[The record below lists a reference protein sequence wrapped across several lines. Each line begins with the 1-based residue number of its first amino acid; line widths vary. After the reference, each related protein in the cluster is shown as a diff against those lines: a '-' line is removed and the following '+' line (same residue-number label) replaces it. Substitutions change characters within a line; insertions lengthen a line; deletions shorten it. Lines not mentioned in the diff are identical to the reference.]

1 MGRLLSRAGF
11 PYERDQKKVIT
22 FNSRPVKSTDFDLK
36 GEVCGIQGVPFR
48 CQNHNLGPKININ
61 SQEKKSRRGVQKTH
75 FKMVG
80 KLLEKLEL

>member
-36 GEVCGIQGVPFR
+36 GEVCGILGGAISMPKSQYGTQG
-48 CQNHNLGPKININ
+48 QNKLTRKNDPGGGSENTFKNCWETI
-61 SQEKKSRRGVQKTH
+61 EKA
-75 FKMVG
+75 
-80 KLLEKLEL
+80 